1 MVAADDSILKVVEL
15 FVANINEAN
24 KNVTKDLDRIDGSLV
39 ELNKRTSTPPR
50 HQELEKDHMN
60 LNEKLDLIITGTADI
75 KSSVKLMINT
85 VRVSIAI
92 IALAAIVTGGIVHL
106 SNKSLVKQLIAT
118 QKIELKT
125 GHGAYNEKIKA
136 GNGSD

>member
-1 MVAADDSILKVVEL
+1 MAENGDNVLKVVEL
-15 FVANINEAN
+15 FVDNINEAN
-24 KNVTKDLDRIDGSLV
+24 KNVSKDLERIDGSLDD
-39 ELNKRTSTPPR
+39 LNKQANTPPR

-106 SNKSLVKQLIAT
+106 SNKSLIKQLIAA
-118 QKIELKT
+118 QKTELKT
-125 GHGAYNEKIKA
+125 GQGAYNEKSIE
-136 GNGSD
+136 GNG